1 MWINVDRDMSN
12 FFLIVV
18 GIIVYFFSILQIIN
32 KEITENFKEIHL
44 RSKFNV
50 VSLLEFF
57 FGKIFIFN
65 RKILNF
71 FKSFEII
78 LNGGSLNNGPA
89 YFI

>member
-71 FKSFEII
+71 F
-78 LNGGSLNNGPA
+78 N
-89 YFI
+89 